1 MSELDSEVISGLLR
15 HSLKAGKQPYVTVA
29 SNSMLPLLRR
39 GDQIQLTDVPPEEL
53 QPGDIIVLGAPVE
66 LIVHRFWG
74 LHRRDGAPGLLTKG
88 DHLIHFD
95 PSVPAAALI
104 GRVIRRQREDRQ
116 LNLTDGI
123 GRWLNQRLAG
133 AYLDVFEREP
143 LPPESPFWEMANVVL
158 TPHAGDA
165 VSDWELRFANF
176 FADNLQRW
184 QSGEPLLNGVDVGA
198 GY

>member
-53 QPGDIIVLGAPVE
+53 QPGDIIVLGAPAE

-123 GRWLNQRLAG
+123 GRWLNQRLASVI
-133 AYLDVFEREP
+133 ALELRLLRKTPDSMNAEDQQSHDIRKVD
-143 LPPESPFWEMANVVL
+143 SPGRRLAARLTHSLLYYVSIVL
-158 TPHAGDA
+158 TLSAGSLAQTRTKD
-165 VSDWELRFANF
+165 
-176 FADNLQRW
+176 
-184 QSGEPLLNGVDVGA
+184 
-198 GY
+198 